1 VVVPKL
7 SGLVN
12 VGYPHVESAV
22 NPSTTMNRHL
32 ITGALAASLLFNAGL
47 QAAAV
52 TITGSGAT
60 FPAPLYMRWASDFK
74 KANPDAT
81 VNYQGVGSG
90 AGVKQFTDGMT
101 DFGASDVAMSDAE
114 ISKVSDNVLLLPAT
128 AGTIV
133 LAYNLPGVPAGLKL
147 SRQAVAGIL
156 LGTVKVWNDPLI
168 AKENPDAKLPSTPV
182 TVVTRAD
189 GSGTTAVFTAHI
201 AAVSPEFKDKV
212 GSGKQVTWPVGVS
225 GKGNDGVT
233 ALIKQT
239 PGAIGYVEYGYAAN
253 NKLTMAS
260 LQNKSGNFV
269 APTIESGAA
278 TLASVALPAN
288 FRAFITD
295 PEGAN
300 DYPIATFTWLLVKKT
315 YTDAAKAAAVKAFV
329 NYGLTTGQQAAPEL
343 GYITLPSS
351 VVEKVLAALQSVK

>member
-1 VVVPKL
+1 MNHL
-7 SGLVN
+7 SITRVLVATL
-12 VGYPHVESAV
+12 S
-22 NPSTTMNRHL
+22 
-32 ITGALAASLLFNAGL
+32 LAAAL
-47 QAAAV
+47 QSAPV
-52 TITGSGAT
+52 TLNGSGAT

-74 KANPDAT
+74 KSNPGII
-81 VNYQGVGSG
+81 VNFQGVGSG
-90 AGVKQFTDGMT
+90 AGVKQFTEGIT

-114 ISKVSDNVLLLPAT
+114 IARVSDNVLMLPAT

-133 LAYNLPGVPAGLKL
+133 LAYNLPGIPAGLKL
-147 SRQAVAGIL
+147 SRQAIAGIL
-156 LGTVKVWNDPLI
+156 IGTVKAWNDPVI
-168 AKENPDAKLPSTPV
+168 AKENPGAKLPGTPV

-189 GSGTTAVFTAHI
+189 GSGTTAVFTSHI
-201 AAVSPEFKDKV
+201 AAISPDFASKV

-239 PGAIGYVEYGYAAN
+239 PGAIGYVEYGYAVN

-269 APTIESGAA
+269 APSIESGAA

-295 PEGAN
+295 PEGAG

-315 YTDAAKAAAVKAFV
+315 NTDAAKAAAIKAFV

-343 GYITLPSS
+343 GYISLPAS
-351 VVEKVLAALQSVK
+351 VVEKVTAALQTVK

>member
-1 VVVPKL
+1 
-7 SGLVN
+7 
-12 VGYPHVESAV
+12 
-22 NPSTTMNRHL
+22 MNRCF
-32 ITGALAASLLFNAGL
+32 ISGALTSSLLLSVGL
-47 QAAAV
+47 QASPV
-52 TITGSGAT
+52 TINGSGAT

-74 KANPDAT
+74 KSNPDVT

-90 AGVKQFTDGMT
+90 AGVKQFTDGIT

-114 ISKVSDNVLLLPAT
+114 IAKVSDNVLLLPAT

-133 LAYNLPGVPAGLKL
+133 LAYNIPGVPAGLKL

-168 AKENPDAKLPSTPV
+168 AKENPDSKLPSTPV

-201 AAVSPEFKDKV
+201 AAVSPDFATKV
-212 GSGKQVTWPVGVS
+212 GSGKQVTWLVGVS

-239 PGAIGYVEYGYAAN
+239 PGAIGYVEFGYAAN

-300 DYPIATFTWLLVKKT
+300 DYPIATLTWLLVKKSN
-315 YTDAAKAAAVKAFV
+315 TDAAKAAAIKAFV

-343 GYITLPSS
+343 GYISLPAS
-351 VVEKVLAALQSVK
+351 VVEKVTAALQTVK

>member
-1 VVVPKL
+1 
-7 SGLVN
+7 
-12 VGYPHVESAV
+12 
-22 NPSTTMNRHL
+22 MNRCF
-32 ITGALAASLLFNAGL
+32 ITGALASSLLLSAGL
-47 QAAAV
+47 QAAPV
-52 TITGSGAT
+52 TINGSGAT

-74 KANPDAT
+74 KSNPDVT

-90 AGVKQFTDGMT
+90 AGVKQFTDGIT

-114 ISKVSDNVLLLPAT
+114 IAKVSDNVLLLPAS
-128 AGTIV
+128 AGTVV
-133 LAYNLPGVPAGLKL
+133 LAYNIPGVPAGLKL

-168 AKENPDAKLPSTPV
+168 AKENPDSKLPSTPV

-201 AAVSPEFKDKV
+201 AAINPDFAMKV

-253 NKLTMAS
+253 NNLTMAS
-260 LQNKSGNFV
+260 LQNKSGNFI
-269 APTIESGAA
+269 APSIESGAA
-278 TLASVALPAN
+278 TLASVALPSN

-315 YTDAAKAAAVKAFV
+315 YTDAAKAAAIKAYI
-329 NYGLTTGQQAAPEL
+329 NYGLTTGQKAAPEL
-343 GYITLPSS
+343 GYISLPAS
-351 VVEKVLAALQSVK
+351 VVEKVTAALQTVK

>member
-1 VVVPKL
+1 
-7 SGLVN
+7 
-12 VGYPHVESAV
+12 
-22 NPSTTMNRHL
+22 
-32 ITGALAASLLFNAGL
+32 
-47 QAAAV
+47 
-52 TITGSGAT
+52 
-60 FPAPLYMRWASDFK
+60 
-74 KANPDAT
+74 
-81 VNYQGVGSG
+81 
-90 AGVKQFTDGMT
+90 
-101 DFGASDVAMSDAE
+101 MSDAE

-260 LQNKSGNFV
+260 LQNKSGNYV

-288 FRAFITD
+288 FRAFIND
-295 PEGAN
+295 PDGAN

-351 VVEKVLAALQSVK
+351 VVEKVLAALQAVK

>member
-1 VVVPKL
+1 MGAVASSRAK
-7 SGLVN
+7 LVN
-12 VGYPHVESAV
+12 DDHRIF
-22 NPSTTMNRHL
+22 NLRTTQNHTMNRRL
-32 ITGALAASLLFNAGL
+32 IIGALAASLLAATGL
-47 QAAAV
+47 QAAV
-52 TITGSGAT
+52 TLNGSGAT
-60 FPAPLYMRWASDFK
+60 FPAPLYIRWAADFK
-74 KANPDAT
+74 KTNPDTT

-90 AGVKQFTDGMT
+90 AGVKQFTDGIT

-114 ISKVSDNVLLLPAT
+114 IAKVQDNVLLLPAT

-133 LAYNLPGVPAGLKL
+133 MAYNLPGVAGLKL
-147 SRQAVAGIL
+147 SRQAIAGIL
-156 LGTVKVWNDPLI
+156 LGTVKTWDDALI
-168 AKENPDAKLPSTPV
+168 AKENPGVKLPSLPV

-201 AAVSPEFKDKV
+201 AAISPDFASKV

-253 NKLTMAS
+253 NKLSMSS
-260 LQNKSGNFV
+260 LQNKSGNFI

-278 TLASVALPAN
+278 TLASVTLPAN

-300 DYPIATFTWLLVKKT
+300 DYPIATFTWLLVKKS
-315 YTDAAKAAAVKAFV
+315 YTDAAKASAIKAFV
-329 NYGLTTGQQAAPEL
+329 KYGLTTGQQAAPEL
-343 GYITLPSS
+343 GYITLPST
-351 VVEKVLAALQSVK
+351 VAEKVLAALDSVK